1 MIHIH
6 SESGIGKLKPE
17 LVWPPKRS
25 RSQRKRVEGRRYK
38 KRNEEGKCIFAT
50 CGQSITVKTMM
61 ARLLVMMRRRLL
73 ILLRTIQMTKMNNS
87 YYISYDVVF

>member
-17 LVWPPKRS
+17 LVWPPKRA
-25 RSQRKRVEGRRYK
+25 RDQRKRVEGRLC
-38 KRNEEGKCIFAT
+38 KRGSEEGKCIFAT

-61 ARLLVMMRRRLL
+61 ARLLVMMRRRLSTL
-73 ILLRTIQMTKMNNS
+73 IRTIQMTKMNNS